1 MLFGQLLFFISYLS
15 NKINVFIYSED
26 SYISYPHLSTKTL
39 DENAILELREFLQNL
54 WLRTAEAAQCLD
66 CDANRAPW
74 IEMDRS
80 RRSLHGAGW
89 IWMVLFY
96 TKWCWMSEKKGTKNG
111 LVINPISLEAHG
123 VSRCSSISN
132 Q

>member
-15 NKINVFIYSED
+15 NIINIFIYSED
-26 SYISYPHLSTKTL
+26 SYMLSTSIHYSSVY
-39 DENAILELREFLQNL
+39 AILELRFSNQLNL
-54 WLRTAEAAQCLD
+54 WLRTAEAAQCVD

-96 TKWCWMSEKKGTKNG
+96 TKWCWMSSMGKMDW
-111 LVINPISLEAHG
+111 
-123 VSRCSSISN
+123 
-132 Q
+132 